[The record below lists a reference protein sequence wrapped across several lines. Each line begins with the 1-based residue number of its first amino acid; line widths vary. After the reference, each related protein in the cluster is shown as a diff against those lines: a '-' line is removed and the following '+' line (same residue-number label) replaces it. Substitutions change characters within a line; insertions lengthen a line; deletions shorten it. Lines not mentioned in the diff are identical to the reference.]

1 MAFATFPTRLL
12 ELMFE
17 SPEAFEAIRRPLTV
31 KRDETVPTDVMLG
44 WEG

>member
-1 MAFATFPTRLL
+1 
-12 ELMFE
+12 MFE